1 MAKERDLPEVLEI
14 PFIICDNSVNRYS
27 WRLLVEGIDLSG
39 FIKNPVCCYQHDTYS
54 VAVGKWKD
62 LKIVGEQLKGTVEFD
77 RNDEESVRL
86 YWKYKD
92 GFMSAVSLNIIPLE
106 TSEDKKLLL
115 PGQKYP
121 TVTKSELLEISLVT
135 IPGQKNAVKLS
146 TPEGGEYKLNL
157 VTNNNSKK
165 MDQETDQGKETIQLR
180 EQLEKQKKLNAE
192 NLIALHVNRGVVAPE
207 EIEPLK
213 QLAMQDG
220 ESVSTMLNA
229 RKEPAKGDDT
239 VENLIKLHFER
250 GAITEQEKPI
260 YALSAKTNF
269 EETKKVLEAKPGK
282 EVVEQLNLGASAL
295 GTTAENED
303 RKNWT
308 YLDYFK
314 KAPAALQ
321 KMEKENPEAFKK
333 LELSFVEKA
342 KSEGIV

>member
-1 MAKERDLPEVLEI
+1 MAKERELPEVLEM
-14 PFIICDNSVNRYS
+14 PFVICDNSVNRYT
-27 WRLLVEGIDLSG
+27 WRLLVDGIDLKG
-39 FIKNPVCCYQHDTYS
+39 FKMNPVCCYQHDTYS

-62 LKIVGEQLKGTVEFD
+62 LKIVGEELHGIAEFD
-77 RNDEESVRL
+77 RNDEESVKL

-115 PGQKYP
+115 PGQKCP

-157 VTNNNSKK
+157 ITNNSKK
-165 MDQETDQGKETIQLR
+165 METETDQGKENIQLK

-192 NLIALHVNRGVVAPE
+192 NLIALHVNRGVVAQE
-207 EIEPLK
+207 EIESLK
-213 QLAMQDG
+213 KLAMQDG
-220 ESVSTMLNA
+220 ESVSIMLTA
-229 RKEPAKGDDT
+229 RKEPAKSDDN
-239 VENLIKLHFER
+239 VENLLKLHFER

-260 YALSAKTNF
+260 YALSAKNDF
-269 EETKKVLEAKPGK
+269 DATKKVLEAKAGK
-282 EVVEQLNLGASAL
+282 EVVEQLNLGASTL
-295 GTTAENED
+295 GTTAESED
-303 RKNWT
+303 RKSWT
-308 YLDYFK
+308 YLDYYK
-314 KAPAALQ
+314 KDPAALQ

-342 KSEGIV
+342 QSEGIV

>member
-1 MAKERDLPEVLEI
+1 MAKERELPEVLEM
-14 PFIICDNSVNRYS
+14 PFVICDNSVNRYS
-27 WRLLVEGIDLSG
+27 WRLLVGGIDLKG
-39 FIKNPVCCYQHDTYS
+39 FKMNPVCCYQHDTYS

-62 LKIVGEQLKGTVEFD
+62 VKIVGEELHGIVEFD
-77 RNDEESVRL
+77 RNDEESVKL

-92 GFMSAVSLNIIPLE
+92 GFMSAVSLNIIALE

-157 VTNNNSKK
+157 ITNKSKK
-165 MDQETDQGKETIQLR
+165 MESENNQDKETIQLR

-192 NLIALHVNRGVVAPE
+192 NLIALHVNRGVVAQE
-207 EIEPLK
+207 EIESLK
-213 QLAMQDG
+213 KLAMQDG
-220 ESVSTMLNA
+220 ESVSNMLNA
-229 RKEPAKGDDT
+229 RKEPAKSGDS

-260 YALSAKTNF
+260 YALSAEKDF
-269 EETKKVLEAKPGK
+269 DATKKVLEAKPGK
-282 EVVEQLNLGASAL
+282 EVVEQLNLGASTL
-295 GTTAENED
+295 GSNTASED
-303 RKNWT
+303 RKDWT

-314 KAPAALQ
+314 KDPAALQ
-321 KMEKENPEAFKK
+321 KMERENPEAFKK
-333 LELSFVEKA
+333 LELSFAENA
-342 KSEGIV
+342 KSEGII

>member
-1 MAKERDLPEVLEI
+1 MAKERELPEVLEI
-14 PFIICDNSVNRYS
+14 PFVICDNSVNRYT
-27 WRLLVEGIDLSG
+27 WRLLVEGIDLKG
-39 FIKNPVCCYQHDTYS
+39 FKMNPVCCYQHDTYS

-62 LKIVGEQLKGTVEFD
+62 VKIVGEELQGTVEFD
-77 RNDEESVRL
+77 RNDEESVKL

-115 PGQKYP
+115 PGQKCP

-157 VTNNNSKK
+157 ITNNSEK
-165 MDQETDQGKETIQLR
+165 MDQENDQGKENIQLK

-207 EIEPLK
+207 EIESLK
-213 QLAMQDG
+213 KLAMQDG
-220 ESVSTMLNA
+220 ESVSAMLNA
-229 RKEPAKGDDT
+229 RKEPVQQDNKIED
-239 VENLIKLHFER
+239 LLKLHFER

-260 YALSAKTNF
+260 YELSLKNNF
-269 EETKKVLEAKPGK
+269 EDTKKILEAKPGK
-282 EVVEQLNLGASAL
+282 EVVEQLNLGASSL
-295 GTTAENED
+295 GTNAENED

-314 KAPAALQ
+314 KDPVALQ

-333 LELSFVEKA
+333 LELSFAEKA
-342 KSEGIV
+342 KSEGII